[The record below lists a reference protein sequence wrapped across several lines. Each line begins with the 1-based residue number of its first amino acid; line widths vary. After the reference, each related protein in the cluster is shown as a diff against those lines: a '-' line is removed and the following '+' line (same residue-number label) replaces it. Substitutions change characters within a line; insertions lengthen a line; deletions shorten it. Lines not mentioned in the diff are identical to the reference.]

1 VTFTSDF
8 LLFDYFKPFAGNMIA
23 PDLGKDRINMRVV
36 KNIEARFVH
45 GGSANRNHSRSIL
58 EYRGIAL

>member
-1 VTFTSDF
+1 MTFTSDF

-36 KNIEARFVH
+36 KNIEVRFVH
-45 GGSANRNHSRSIL
+45 GRIG
-58 EYRGIAL
+58 E